1 MRDDSLDA
9 LRGLETLGRV
19 LVGQIKVMHGR
30 ETNQTVMLRKGQGDI
45 FSLDE
50 LDVRVEAIA
59 NLELFQAFRRRRL
72 VSLERV

>member
-1 MRDDSLDA
+1 
-9 LRGLETLGRV
+9 
-19 LVGQIKVMHGR
+19 MHGR